1 MAASL
6 RLRELRGRIEL
17 WVIALHRLWSLPM
30 MAASLGVVFLLVSV
44 VVEFRS
50 RPTRVVSSSPGE
62 NLSSIVIGRRRTRHY
77 LVEGVALE
85 LLAVAV

>member
-1 MAASL
+1 
-6 RLRELRGRIEL
+6 
-17 WVIALHRLWSLPM
+17 M
-30 MAASLGVVFLLVSV
+30 MALGVVFLLVGV

-50 RPTRVVSSSPGE
+50 RPMRVVSSFPGE
-62 NLSSIVIGRRRTRHY
+62 NLGSVGSGRRWRTRHY